1 MEDMDIDALL
11 EMSIRS
17 IGRRA
22 FDGPSLGGK
31 RKPLQ
36 FPEGSKFRGEEVGGQ
51 FAPKGMGKV
60 LAAKTK
66 GTKQG
71 GPRGRKAAE
80 YEQQKAV
87 RRAITKGI
95 GSPNAGAGRGGMA
108 RPDADPDQT
117 RAALR
122 KVADEM
128 QDKKDRAP
136 SDGSKQIVKKKDQGG
151 QTSRILGFSSMRS
164 LMNSKLGAN
173 RDGDSVAGIV
183 DSALAAVLNP
193 NKGDMNPDA
202 VRAAIKAAN
211 QNIMERIGKMPGKSG
226 AEKAKLQAEAKALLA
241 QVRGAM
247 ETDIK
252 GRVRAQKAAKKGPGA
267 TGRPTK
273 KAGGKERAARS
284 GRTGASVGQPRSA
297 VGDARR
303 DPEIPDTGGKR
314 KAPVAKMK
322 DPGSKE
328 GQKARSAAKGGGIKP
343 EPGISYT
350 PKKKKKMKES
360 LVTDI
365 VGEYFKSRNL

>member
-1 MEDMDIDALL
+1 MEDFDIDALADASL
-11 EMSIRS
+11 SEALL
-17 IGRRA
+17 RRG
-22 FDGPSLGGK
+22 FNLPSLGGK

-36 FPEGSKFRGEEVGGQ
+36 FPEGSTFRGDEVGGQ

-60 LAAKTK
+60 LAGRTA

-95 GSPNAGAGRGGMA
+95 GSANAGNGRGGLA
-108 RPDADPDQT
+108 KPDADQDQT

-122 KVADEM
+122 KVAGEM
-128 QDKKDRAP
+128 QDKADNKP
-136 SDGSKQIVKKKDQGG
+136 GDGSKKVVKAKQGG
-151 QTSRILGFSSMRS
+151 QASKVLGFNAIRS
-164 LMNSKLGAN
+164 VMNSKLAGE
-173 RDGDSVAGIV
+173 GDDSAASIV
-183 DSALAAVLNP
+183 DSVLATVLNP

-202 VRAAIKAAN
+202 VRGAIKTAN
-211 QNIMERIGKMPGKSG
+211 ENAMKRVAKMPGLSG
-226 AEKAKLQAEAKALLA
+226 AEKSKLQAEVKAILA

-252 GRVRAQKAAKKGPGA
+252 GRVRAQKAAKKAAQPA
-267 TGRPTK
+267 K
-273 KAGGKERAARS
+273 KKTRAPRS
-284 GRTGASVGQPRSA
+284 GKTGASVGQPRSS

-314 KAPVAKMK
+314 KAPVAKMINR
-322 DPGSKE
+322 GSQSV
-328 GQKARSAAKGGGIKP
+328 GKAERDAKKGMKP

-350 PKKKKKMKES
+350 PRKKKKMKES
-360 LVTDI
+360 VVTDI
-365 VGEYFKSRNL
+365 LGEYFKSRNL